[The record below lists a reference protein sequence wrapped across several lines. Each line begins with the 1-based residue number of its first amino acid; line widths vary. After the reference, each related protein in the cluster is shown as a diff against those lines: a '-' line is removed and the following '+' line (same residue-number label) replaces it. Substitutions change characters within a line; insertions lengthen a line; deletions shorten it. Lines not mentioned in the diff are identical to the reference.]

1 MSEDTGKKWDD
12 SLISMGL
19 GALVVVVS
27 GILLFN
33 YFNNQAPKL
42 IKNQGQK
49 SVAVSSSMPKSD
61 GLTPSATSS
70 SVLAEKATSP
80 SPVVT
85 IAPKVSA
92 TPKATATAKPTVTPT
107 ATPKTTAAPQVAQA
121 SVPVSDAK
129 TLPTTY
135 TVQDGDSLWAV
146 SEKFYG
152 TGYEWKNI
160 ATANKIASANTLE
173 KGQVLTVPKVEMIS
187 ATSTDK
193 SQVAQAPTSTPK
205 ASVSPAPAI
214 GGATVVAPAQ
224 PANTATQG
232 AITYTIV
239 HGDTLWGIAEAK
251 CNNGY
256 AWSSIAR
263 QNKLTHP
270 GIIHGGNTLTFT
282 CS

>member
-1 MSEDTGKKWDD
+1 MSEDNGKKWDD

-33 YFNNQAPKL
+33 YFNNQTPKL
-42 IKNQGQK
+42 IKDQGQK
-49 SVAVSSSMPKSD
+49 SVAVSSSMPKSE

-70 SVLAEKATSP
+70 SVLAAKVTRP

-85 IAPKVSA
+85 MAAKVTTSPQTAVNTKPTISPA
-92 TPKATATAKPTVTPT
+92 TSPKASV
-107 ATPKTTAAPQVAQA
+107 APQVMQA
-121 SVPVSDAK
+121 SAPVTESK

-135 TVQDGDSLWAV
+135 TVQAGDSLWVV

-152 TGYEWKNI
+152 TGYQWKNI
-160 ATANKIASANTLE
+160 ATANKIARANTLE

-187 ATSTDK
+187 AASTDK

-205 ASVSPAPAI
+205 ASMSPAPAI
-214 GGATVVAPAQ
+214 GGASVVAPLQ
-224 PANTATQG
+224 PAETTPQG
-232 AITYTIV
+232 AITYTVV
-239 HGDTLWGIAEAK
+239 HGDTLWSIAQAK
-251 CNNGY
+251 CTNSY

-263 QNKLTHP
+263 QNKLIHP
-270 GIIHGGNTLTFT
+270 GIIHPGNTFTFT
-282 CS
+282 CQ